1 MVMNRYEIITQ
12 LKTCSNFTQL
22 VASGIVSIS
31 IASWLQIYETYLTE
45 LKHNDK
51 PTSIQ
56 FTADYYNLSNRQIY
70 KVISFM
76 EI

>member
-1 MVMNRYEIITQ
+1 MNRYEIINQ
-12 LKTCSNFTQL
+12 LRNCTNFTQL

-31 IASWLQIYETYLTE
+31 IASWLQIYETYLFE
-45 LKHNDK
+45 LKSNDK

-56 FTADYYNLSNRQIY
+56 FTADYYNLSNSQIY

-76 EI
+76 ER

>member
-1 MVMNRYEIITQ
+1 MARYEILQQ

-22 VASGIVSIS
+22 VASGIISIS
-31 IASWLQIYETYLTE
+31 ISGWLQIYETYLDE
-45 LKHNDK
+45 LKANDK

-56 FTADYYNLSNRQIY
+56 FTADYYNLSNSQIY

-76 EI
+76 ER

>member
-1 MVMNRYEIITQ
+1 MNRYEIITQ

-22 VASGIVSIS
+22 VASGIVSLSIS
-31 IASWLQIYETYLTE
+31 SWLQIYETYLNE
-45 LKHNDK
+45 LKSNDK

-76 EI
+76 EL